1 MDLYH
6 VLNRGVDKRK
16 IFLDDK
22 DYLRF
27 IHNLFEFNDQ
37 ELVNNALYFFKKS
50 VNQYKGVV
58 NPYIERGEERRKR
71 KFLVKVHAFCLMPN
85 HYHLLLSPVIEN
97 GMPLFMKKI
106 NGGYANYFNERHKR
120 KGALFESRYKRIL
133 IENDSHFIHL
143 PYYIHLNPL
152 DLTAPEWREGK
163 LKDYRQ
169 AINFLDSYRWSS
181 HLDYLGEK
189 NFPSVTQR
197 DFMLDFFGGTNGYRK
212 GIRNWLKDVS
222 VENFQEVAL
231 DLE

>member
-1 MDLYH
+1 MEFYH
-6 VLNRGVDKRK
+6 VLNRGVDKRN
-16 IFLDDK
+16 IFLDNK

-27 IHNLFEFNDQ
+27 IHDLFEFNDQ
-37 ELVNNALYFFKKS
+37 NWVNNSLYRFSKIKDIAS
-50 VNQYKGVV
+50 
-58 NPYIERGEERRKR
+58 PYIEKTRQKR
-71 KFLVKVHAFCLMPN
+71 KLLVNLNAFCLMPN
-85 HYHLLLSPVIEN
+85 HYHLLISSKIDY
-97 GMPLFMKKI
+97 GISKFMKKV
-106 NGGYANYFNERHKR
+106 NMGYAKYFNEKYER
-120 KGALFESRYKRIL
+120 KGALFESRYKRVL
-133 IENDSHFIHL
+133 VENDAHFIHL

-169 AINFLDSYRWSS
+169 AINFLGSYRWSS

-197 DFMLDFFGGTNGYRK
+197 DFMLDFFGGTDGYRK
-212 GIRNWLKDVS
+212 GIRNWLKDIS